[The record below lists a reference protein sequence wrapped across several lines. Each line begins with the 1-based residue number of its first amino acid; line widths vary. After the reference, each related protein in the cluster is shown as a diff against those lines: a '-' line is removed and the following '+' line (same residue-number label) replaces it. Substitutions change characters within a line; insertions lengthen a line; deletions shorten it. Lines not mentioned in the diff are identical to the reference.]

1 MKKLTAILMSVL
13 CLCSCSK
20 TAKTPPSS
28 DVIPEI
34 HSMTLQQKVG
44 QLFMVRCD
52 SITTDDI
59 KKLQP
64 GGIIMFSSDF
74 DGLTKDGVRDKINN
88 FNELSNIAPYIAVD
102 EEGGSVVRVSSH
114 PELASEKFQSPQYYY
129 NEGGIELVL
138 EKTAEKSDL
147 LVDLGINTNL
157 APVADVSENPNHFI
171 YDRTLGRNA
180 SETADYVALVVET
193 MKEHNIASC
202 LKHFPGYGGN
212 VDTHTDIAIDN
223 RPVSQF
229 REVDFLPFK
238 AGIDAGADFVLV
250 SHNIMADVDDT
261 MPATL
266 SKPVH
271 DILRNELGFNGIIIT
286 DDMAMA
292 AAANYEKAYKSAV
305 LAGNDMIIVTDF
317 KAAFDEVLNAVE
329 NGEIPEETID
339 NAVERILNNKK
350 ERKIL

>member
-74 DGLTKDGVRDKINN
+74 DGLTKDGGRDKINN

-138 EKTAEKSDL
+138 
-147 LVDLGINTNL
+147 
-157 APVADVSENPNHFI
+157 
-171 YDRTLGRNA
+171 
-180 SETADYVALVVET
+180 
-193 MKEHNIASC
+193 
-202 LKHFPGYGGN
+202 
-212 VDTHTDIAIDN
+212 
-223 RPVSQF
+223 
-229 REVDFLPFK
+229 
-238 AGIDAGADFVLV
+238 
-250 SHNIMADVDDT
+250 
-261 MPATL
+261 
-266 SKPVH
+266 
-271 DILRNELGFNGIIIT
+271 
-286 DDMAMA
+286 
-292 AAANYEKAYKSAV
+292 
-305 LAGNDMIIVTDF
+305 
-317 KAAFDEVLNAVE
+317 
-329 NGEIPEETID
+329 
-339 NAVERILNNKK
+339 
-350 ERKIL
+350 